1 MEKAIH
7 DRLKS
12 LETLTEAS
20 VSAKSNDE
28 DNRGPVTK
36 EICVDSIEELI
47 LDGRKIREITPKDAQ
62 LLQTFKNLSKLTCN
76 RTSLLSIGGFLTMSS
91 IKFLELTDNHLH
103 EGLESLAAAFPNLKR
118 LELGGNYF
126 KTLADIKPLHVL
138 SDLEWLGLEM
148 NPIAETP
155 NYRESV
161 FECLPKL
168 QILDRIDRQGVEF
181 DDEYYD
187 EDMDDED
194 AEGDITLK
202 NFYEKDYEDKDDDED
217 DGDFEPGEDEDDE
230 VIEGSSGDSD
240 DGGIKQCDLSDDDTQ

>member
-12 LETLTEAS
+12 LETLTETS
-20 VSAKSNDE
+20 ISAKINDE
-28 DNRGPVTK
+28 ENNKPFTK
-36 EICVDSIEELI
+36 EAGADSIEELI

-76 RTSLLSIGGFLTMSS
+76 RTSLVSIVGFLPMDTV
-91 IKFLELTDNHLH
+91 KFLELTDNHLH
-103 EGLESLAAAFPNLKR
+103 EGLESLATAFPNLKR

-138 SDLEWLGLEM
+138 PDLEWLGLEM

-155 NYRESV
+155 NYRASV

-168 QILDRIDRQGVEF
+168 QILDRIDRNGVEF

-187 EDMDDED
+187 E
-194 AEGDITLK
+194 
-202 NFYEKDYEDKDDDED
+202 
-217 DGDFEPGEDEDDE
+217 
-230 VIEGSSGDSD
+230 GSSDDSD
-240 DGGIKQCDLSDDDTQ
+240 DGIQQCELSDDDTQ